1 MGLTAQQKTFFDTF
15 GFLAFPGAFK
25 DKIEMIQAE
34 FETIWTQN
42 GGGHNGKAHDGKARS
57 CIAQFLDKSEKLSG
71 LLEDPR
77 IHDIAV
83 DLLGEDFNYMGSD
96 GNFYAG
102 DTGWHSD
109 GWTRGI
115 KHVKFAFYL
124 DPLTKDSGCL
134 RVIPGS
140 HRIGE
145 PFADQLQAQIY
156 KLRDNWGLEH
166 GRDVPCVPLETQP
179 GDLVLFDWN
188 TKHSSFNGSKRRR
201 MFTVNTSARYPENRL
216 QDLKD
221 LISGGARFWVE
232 EPFGEPLMRSAT
244 KERKRHLEQV
254 IANSG
259 HLKEKVREAKEK
271 MLEPSRG

>member
-1 MGLTAQQKTFFDTF
+1 MGLTAQQKTFFETF
-15 GFLAFPGAFK
+15 GYLAFPGIFK
-25 DKIEMIQAE
+25 DKIELIQAE
-34 FETIWTQN
+34 FETVWAAN
-42 GGGHNGKAHDGKARS
+42 GSGHNGKAHDGTARS
-57 CIAQFLDKSEKLSG
+57 CIIQCLDRSEKLAA

-77 IHDIAV
+77 IHDVAV
-83 DLLGEDFNYMGSD
+83 DLLGEDFNYLGSD

-109 GWTRGI
+109 GWTPGI
-115 KHVKFAFYL
+115 RHVKFAFYL

-156 KLRDNWGLEH
+156 KFRENWGLEH

-201 MFTVNTSARYPENRL
+201 MFTINTSARYPENRL
-216 QDLKD
+216 QDLRNF
-221 LISGGARFWVE
+221 IGHEARFWVE
-232 EPFGEPLMRSAT
+232 QPYGEPLLRTASP
-244 KERKRHLEQV
+244 ERRRHLQQV
-254 IANSG
+254 LANAD
-259 HLKEKVREAKEK
+259 HMPEMARQHREK